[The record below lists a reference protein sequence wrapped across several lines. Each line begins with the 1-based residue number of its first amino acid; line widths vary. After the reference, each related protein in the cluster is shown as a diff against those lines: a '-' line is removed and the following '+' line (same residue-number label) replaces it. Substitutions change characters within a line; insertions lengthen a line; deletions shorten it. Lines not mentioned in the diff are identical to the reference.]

1 VCDFNTTSSVYSST
15 TTTEIFV
22 DCMLT
27 IYISPPE
34 GGTTVPPPPQYFMQ
48 GCLGFTIEAI
58 PNPGYVFSHWEGV
71 AEGSE
76 NPLTM
81 YLNGGGS
88 ITAVFVREA
97 CPAESIYG
105 NHSRESELLRHFR
118 DRVLSRT
125 SEGREL
131 IKLYYQLSP
140 AITAAMEEDEVF
152 KGEVQEAID
161 DLLPLI
167 QKMVK

>member
-1 VCDFNTTSSVYSST
+1 MLA
-15 TTTEIFV
+15 
-22 DCMLT
+22 DCLLH
-27 IYISPPE
+27 ISISPPE
-34 GGTTVPPPPQYFMQ
+34 GGTTIPSPYYFIQ
-48 GCLGFTIEAI
+48 GCIAHGFTIEAI

-71 AEGSE
+71 AEGSK
-76 NPLTM
+76 NPLTID
-81 YLNGGGS
+81 LTWGGS

-97 CPAESIYG
+97 CPVESIFG
-105 NHSRESELLRHFR
+105 DHSRESELLRHFR
-118 DRVLSRT
+118 DRVLNIT
-125 SEGREL
+125 AEGREL

-140 AITAAMEEDEVF
+140 ATTAAMEEDEVF